1 MMAIKGNR
9 IAASALCGVVAMTGM
24 VVSADSFTWH
34 GPNDAVGSGIFGT
47 AGNWFD
53 SSGNRTQTI
62 PGSGDAITVG
72 NNGVNLWAEQV
83 VTLDGD
89 ASVASLKVEGGNV
102 RALGK
107 VAYAALALDG
117 HALTV
122 SGQLYMEGIQG
133 WGSYRAGQCSVRGG
147 TLNVGSVQVGRTGEW
162 GQGSGTLIVKGS
174 GTALASSGEV
184 KVEGPFT
191 RLEVSDGATFSGGK
205 FRVAGQ
211 RANRSAVGGSGFERS
226 IVAISNSNTK
236 VTLTGFALHHDVD
249 VTISDGAFVKVT
261 GWGYYNNNFSGFW
274 IGSLGRTFYG
284 NCIGGAWGGYGTSC
298 GNYGSLVIDN
308 ATFESGDH
316 FAIGCARAALGG
328 EGATLTLQNGAKFS
342 SGELFVGLSGDGTGQ
357 NSTNNVLNVL
367 SGSELKVSSLTVSR
381 YGNTPFCKMNVSNA
395 TVKCET
401 LRIGGY
407 TSSVLNSNACL
418 TVSGAA
424 PALTL
429 SSTSTT
435 AFEVR
440 MGSQVRFVLPEDGF
454 ASAPISVKGG
464 VSIIADENDYAVDPV
479 RLVIDANAFG
489 KKHPNET
496 ATLIECATAS
506 AESLQRLAD
515 NLVFVD
521 TLGRRKGK
529 VAVVGGT
536 KLVYTA
542 PPPLGTK
549 LVIR

>member
-1 MMAIKGNR
+1 MMARKSNR
-9 IAASALCGVVAMTGM
+9 IAASALCGVVAMTGAL
-24 VVSADSFTWH
+24 VNADTFTWH
-34 GPNDAVGSGIFGT
+34 GPNDAVGSGNFGT

-53 SSGNRTQTI
+53 SSNARTLTI
-62 PGSGDAITVG
+62 PGASDDVKFTNG
-72 NNGVNLWAEQV
+72 NDLWSVQT
-83 VTLDGD
+83 VTLDTD
-89 ASVASLKVEGGNV
+89 RSVASLMVEGGNV

-117 HALTV
+117 HVLTV

-191 RLEVSDGATFSGGK
+191 KLEVSDGATLSGGK

-226 IVAISNSNTK
+226 TVAIANSGTK

-249 VTISDGAFVKVT
+249 MTISDGAFVKVT

-298 GNYGSLVIDN
+298 GNYGTLVIDN
-308 ATFESGDH
+308 ATFESSDH

-367 SGSELKVSSLTVSR
+367 SGSELKVNSLTVSR

-424 PALTL
+424 PGLTL
-429 SSTSTT
+429 SSTSAT

-454 ASAPISVKGG
+454 ASAPILVKGG

-489 KKHPNET
+489 RKHPNET

-521 TLGRRKGK
+521 TLDRRKGK

>member
-1 MMAIKGNR
+1 MKSNR
-9 IAASALCGVVAMTGM
+9 IVSSALCGVVMMTGAM
-24 VVSADSFTWH
+24 VCADTFTWH
-34 GPNDAVGSGIFGT
+34 GPNDAIGSGTFGT

-53 SSGNRTQTI
+53 STGNRTQTI
-62 PGSGDAITVG
+62 PGASDDVKLI
-72 NNGVNLWAEQV
+72 NNGVNLWSVQT
-83 VTLDGD
+83 VTLDAD
-89 ASVASLKVEGGNV
+89 RSVASLTVEGGNV
-102 RALGK
+102 RSLGK

-133 WGSYRAGQCSVRGG
+133 WGSYRAGQCSVHGG

-174 GTALASSGEV
+174 GTTLASSGEV
-184 KVEGPFT
+184 KIEGPFT
-191 RLEVSDGATFSGGK
+191 KMEVSDGATFSGGK

-236 VTLTGFALHHDVD
+236 VTFTGFALHHDID
-249 VTISDGAFVKVT
+249 MTINDGAIVNVT
-261 GWGYYNNNFSGFW
+261 GWGYYNTYFTSGFW
-274 IGSLGRTFYG
+274 VGSLGRSFYG

-298 GNYGSLVIDN
+298 GNYGTLVIDN
-308 ATFESGDH
+308 ATFTSADH
-316 FAIGCARAALGG
+316 FAVGCNYAAAGG
-328 EGATLTLQNGAKFS
+328 SGATLTLQNGAKFS
-342 SGELFVGLSGDGTGQ
+342 AGEMFVGLSAENASY
-357 NSTNNVLNVL
+357 NSTNDVLNVL
-367 SGSELKVSSLTVSR
+367 SGSELNVSVLRVSQS
-381 YGNTPFCKMNVSNA
+381 GNTSFCKMNVSNA
-395 TVKCET
+395 TVKCQQ
-401 LRIGGY
+401 LLIGNY
-407 TSSVLNSNACL
+407 ISSTIMNSNACL

-424 PALTL
+424 PSITL
-429 SSTSTT
+429 SSTSAM

-454 ASAPISVKGG
+454 AAAPISVKGG

-489 KKHPNET
+489 KKHPNGT
-496 ATLIECATAS
+496 ATLIECVTAS

-515 NLVFVD
+515 NLVFVN
-521 TLGRRKGK
+521 TLDRRKGK

-536 KLVYTA
+536 KLIYTA
-542 PPPLGTK
+542 PPPLGMK
-549 LVIR
+549 LVIQ